1 MTWAAG
7 GGAEQ
12 QGEDD
17 INIKFK
23 YGKSV
28 PGKEGVGTE
37 TLHWWQMARQGH
49 IETIIRE
56 F

>member
-1 MTWAAG
+1 MAG
-7 GGAEQ
+7 Q

-28 PGKEGVGTE
+28 RGKEGGGHRNV
-37 TLHWWQMARQGH
+37 TLVANGSAGGEGAGNKER
-49 IETIIRE
+49 TT
-56 F
+56 

>member
-1 MTWAAG
+1 MTLVANDSAG
-7 GGAEQ
+7 GKGVAGQ

-28 PGKEGVGTE
+28 RGKEGVGTE
-37 TLHWWQMARQGH
+37 T
-49 IETIIRE
+49 
-56 F
+56 

>member
-1 MTWAAG
+1 MTLVANDLGSGG

-37 TLHWWQMARQGH
+37 T
-49 IETIIRE
+49 
-56 F
+56 